1 MLLIVEN
8 VTFAWTQT
16 AGVNV
21 NLFGADTA
29 NPTFIAPIV
38 ATLSTVVFQLETSSA
53 AGSSFDTVVFTI
65 NPSAVVDSIT
75 LEEVSWK
82 SGRGSGLL
90 TVIASTN
97 VASSTLF
104 MSATN
109 PDIATVAMT
118 PQGNNRFQVVVSLRP
133 APQSVTVS
141 SSLGASVT
149 TNTIG

>member
-1 MLLIVEN
+1 
-8 VTFAWTQT
+8 
-16 AGVNV
+16 
-21 NLFGADTA
+21 
-29 NPTFIAPIV
+29 
-38 ATLSTVVFQLETSSA
+38 SSA
-53 AGSSFDTVVFTI
+53 AGSSFDTVVLTI

-90 TVIASTN
+90 TVIATTN
-97 VASSTLF
+97 MASSTLF

-109 PDIATVAMT
+109 PNIATIAMT